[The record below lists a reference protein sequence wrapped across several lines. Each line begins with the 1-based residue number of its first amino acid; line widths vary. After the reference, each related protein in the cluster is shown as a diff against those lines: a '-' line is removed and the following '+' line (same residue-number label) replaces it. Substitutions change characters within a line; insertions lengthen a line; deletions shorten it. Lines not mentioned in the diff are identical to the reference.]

1 MTGEGRRLDQRVHD
15 VGMAI
20 VGLEAAEISEG
31 QAVKATGLGRV
42 EVRALQDALRAL
54 LHGLQ
59 VDGGH
64 HKQHDIRLALIAL
77 LGEEGEEQL
86 RAWLDYEKG
95 IPA

>member
-20 VGLEAAEISEG
+20 VG

-86 RAWLDYEKG
+86 RAWLDYETG